1 LANNIPNNTR
11 TYKYT
16 VDSMDILFPEEVE
29 PTKINT
35 NFITGILLEHDF
47 DNDYF
52 PVFKLSVSI
61 EPKIYFKILSN
72 KLKVRFRLRMQKYAY
87 DGNKDFQFKKDIVNT
102 VFCVF
107 MDENTPYFDE
117 TSYKESKLVE
127 RTGTT
132 PRDLANVYSFYLFKE
147 SDLDNSKKIVNNVI
161 TNSNLTDTITYLLST
176 CGMKNVL
183 MSPLQNK
190 SIFKEILLPPLTLLN
205 NLLYLNQQYGFYTKG
220 ALIFFDLLC
229 MYIIE
234 SNSKCTA
241 FIKEE
246 YTRTVFNIK
255 EVTNPNSFTPG
266 SFIIEKEKE
275 NHINITPDSINIYS
289 NSVVADQIIGNN
301 FIIIDPKQGTVENI
315 KPETVQRGVGTYQV
329 LVNNYGNEYSNN
341 DAKTRK
347 IENNTVIN
355 VNISDFNIDAITP
368 NKEFIFIFDN
378 TKINST
384 YSGSYRLTKRIIQF
398 KSEGNEF
405 IMSGI
410 CEFKKI

>member
-1 LANNIPNNTR
+1 MANNIPNNTR